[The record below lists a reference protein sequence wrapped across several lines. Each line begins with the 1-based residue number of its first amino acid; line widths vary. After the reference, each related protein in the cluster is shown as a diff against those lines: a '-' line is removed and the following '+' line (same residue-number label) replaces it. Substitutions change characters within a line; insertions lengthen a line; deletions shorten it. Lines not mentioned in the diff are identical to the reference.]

1 MPVPWIP
8 WVIYLGETQLG
19 DMIQIEEHMLSNG
32 LKPPGRYAYVMFRGV
47 FLKQEIKECLRL
59 QDFDSK
65 SLE

>member
-1 MPVPWIP
+1 
-8 WVIYLGETQLG
+8 
-19 DMIQIEEHMLSNG
+19 MLSNG
-32 LKPPGRYAYVMFRGV
+32 FKQPGRCAYVMFRGV